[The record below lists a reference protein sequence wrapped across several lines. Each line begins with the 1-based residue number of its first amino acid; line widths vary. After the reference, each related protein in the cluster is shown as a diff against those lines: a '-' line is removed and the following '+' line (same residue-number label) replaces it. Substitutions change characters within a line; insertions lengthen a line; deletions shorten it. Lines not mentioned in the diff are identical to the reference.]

1 MKRGNLTRII
11 NYFIIMTFLVFLVV
25 VLFILAILDL
35 IVGVSNDA
43 VNFLNSAIG
52 SRVAPFR
59 TIILIAAAGVIL
71 GSVFSSGIM
80 EIARK
85 GVFHPE
91 FFTLDKLMF
100 IFLAVMLTDIVLLD
114 IFNSLGLPTSTT
126 VSIIFELLG
135 ASLVAGILFSI
146 EKQDPVS
153 EMLKY
158 INAESVGSIV
168 TGIFLSILIAFTL
181 GIIVQYLSRLLFTFN
196 YEEKLSRY
204 GAVFAGLGMTAIVYF
219 LLIKGLKGTTL
230 ISKENVKWIGDHT
243 MAILG
248 IFLVAGIAISLVL
261 QKLMKINPLKVI
273 VFMGTFSLAMAFAGN
288 DLVNFIGVPITGF
301 LAFQNWRTSGIPA
314 DEHYQQY
321 LAGSE
326 VAVPNYMLLIA
337 GLIMALTL
345 WLSAKAKKVTETEV
359 NLGSQGEIQEERFQP
374 NAVSRS
380 VVKSS
385 LILGN
390 FFSLVLPRSVRAY
403 YNLNFAKSKIRQATV
418 VNDGPAFDLVRA
430 SVNLVLAS
438 ALIAMATSMKLPLS
452 TTYVSFMVAMGTS
465 LADKAWGRETAVYR
479 VAGVL
484 SVIGGWF
491 ITAFI
496 AFGAAGLFVFILIK
510 GEVTGTAILMTLVGG
525 YIIFS
530 HIHFSRKEKKNKTA
544 SSRLRLLPQSDRVI
558 YDENKKRVIENLSV
572 LIRIYNSLLAG
583 IKNYEEPM
591 LESSYKE
598 LMDMEADGFKQ
609 RAQTIRSIKSLET
622 NDPKP
627 AQILLYSTDLLQD
640 ITSSV
645 VVLGEECLH
654 YVKNLHEQPGRDFIR
669 LTEELQAKM
678 KTFFQIAMT
687 ALVRDDFKNI
697 ENIRIARDDVREYIN
712 GQLDNYIKTMQDKKP
727 GTKRAILQSNLLL
740 QSRDMLAVTLRII
753 KMYRKYHDK

>member
-1 MKRGNLTRII
+1 
-11 NYFIIMTFLVFLVV
+11 MTFLIFLVV
-25 VLFILAILDL
+25 VLFILAVLDL

-52 SRVAPFR
+52 SRVASFR

-80 EIARK
+80 EVARK

-91 FFTLDKLMF
+91 LFTLDKLMF
-100 IFLAVMLTDIVLLD
+100 IFLAVMLTDVVLLD

-135 ASLVAGILFSI
+135 AALVAGVLFSI

-158 INAESVGSIV
+158 INADSVGSIIS
-168 TGIFLSILIAFTL
+168 GIFLSILIAFTL

-204 GAVFAGLGMTAIVYF
+204 GALFAGLGMTAIVYF

-230 ISKENVKWIGDHT
+230 ISKEYVLWIGQNT
-243 MAILG
+243 AAILG
-248 IFLVAGIAISLVL
+248 IILVLGILISLFF
-261 QKLMKINPLKVI
+261 QKVAKINPLKVI
-273 VFMGTFSLAMAFAGN
+273 VFMGTFALAMAFAGN

-301 LAFQNWRTSGIPA
+301 LAFQNWRTSGVPA
-314 DEHYQQY
+314 DQHYQQY

-326 VAVPNYMLLIA
+326 VTVPNYMLLIA

-359 NLGSQGEIQEERFQP
+359 NLSSQGEINEERFQP

-430 SVNLVLAS
+430 SVNLVVAS
-438 ALIAMATSMKLPLS
+438 ALIALATSMKLPLS

-465 LADKAWGRETAVYR
+465 LADKAWGRESAVYR

-530 HIHFSRKEKKNKTA
+530 HIHFNRKEKKNKTA
-544 SSRLRLLPQSDRVI
+544 SARFLLLPQSDRVI
-558 YDENKKRVIENLSV
+558 YEENKKRVIDNLSV
-572 LIRIYNSLLAG
+572 LIRIYNTLLAG
-583 IKNYEEPM
+583 IKNYDGAL
-591 LESSYKE
+591 LESSNKE
-598 LMDMEADGFKQ
+598 LKDIEADGFKQ
-609 RAQTIRSIKSLET
+609 RAQSIRSIKNLET
-622 NDPKP
+622 HDPKP

-654 YVKNLHEQPGRDFIR
+654 YVKNLHEQPGRDFVR

-687 ALVRDDFKNI
+687 ALLRDDFKNI
-697 ENIRIARDDVREYIN
+697 ENIRIARDDVREYLN
-712 GQLDNYIKTMQDKKP
+712 GQLDSYIKTMQDKRP

-753 KMYRKYHDK
+753 KMYRKYHDKK